1 MIDKMLSAIGI
12 LLSVFGTVLTL
23 WTTFTT
29 STKYVGTCDE
39 YVNRPLKFPKEKRR
53 VIIGVILIITGGI
66 LQVVGL
72 FWQNLWG

>member
-1 MIDKMLSAIGI
+1 MDKILSAIGI

-29 STKYVGTCDE
+29 SIKYVGTCNE
-39 YVNRPLKFPKEKRR
+39 YINRPFEFPKEKRR
-53 VIIGVILIITGGI
+53 VVIGVILIIIGGI

-72 FWQNLWG
+72 F

>member
-1 MIDKMLSAIGI
+1 MDKVLSAIGI

-39 YVNRPLKFPKEKRR
+39 YVNRPLEFPKEKRR
-53 VIIGVILIITGGI
+53 VIMGMAFIAMG
-66 LQVVGL
+66 GL
-72 FWQNLWG
+72 FQILGLFL

>member
-1 MIDKMLSAIGI
+1 MDKILSAIGI

-39 YVNRPLKFPKEKRR
+39 YVNRPLEFPKEKRR
-53 VIIGVILIITGGI
+53 VIMGMALIAMG
-66 LQVVGL
+66 GL
-72 FWQNLWG
+72 FQILGLFL